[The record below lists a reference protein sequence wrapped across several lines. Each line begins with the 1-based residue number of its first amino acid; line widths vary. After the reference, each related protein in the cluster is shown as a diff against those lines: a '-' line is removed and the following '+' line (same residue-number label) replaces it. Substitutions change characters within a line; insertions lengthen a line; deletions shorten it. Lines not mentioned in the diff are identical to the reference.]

1 MILYTKRIGAG
12 FINVGPAHK
21 RAAWA
26 WALLPLT
33 VFHFPEFRD
42 ALLRVKRRTMMHENV
57 QQNQKKMLF
66 RMWGP
71 KFVVPARSKS
81 LTTPVSSTLE
91 RITRNKDQGVFC
103 TSIWTCFSLPRRHTV
118 YNGSSLTNIV
128 LPTVAVRRHLT
139 LCNRNCHTLWSV
151 ICSARLSATYGR
163 LQRTTQL

>member
-1 MILYTKRIGAG
+1 MWGLL
-12 FINVGPAHK
+12 NK

-26 WALLPLT
+26 WALLPFT

-71 KFVVPARSKS
+71 KFVVPARPKS
-81 LTTPVSSTLE
+81 LNAPVSTLE
-91 RITRNKDQGVFC
+91 RSNHAEKKDQGVFC
-103 TSIWTCFSLPRRHTV
+103 TAIWTCFSLPRRHTV

-128 LPTVAVRRHLT
+128 PPTAAVRRHLT
-139 LCNRNCHTLWSV
+139 LCNRNCNTLWSV